1 MNTIKLR
8 KDYQEITK
16 DLLITPLISEKD
28 FIIKFLKKE
37 LERLNNA
44 LKTWSDDSK
53 ILYKSKYKRILKDK
67 EELLIEI
74 ESLEK

>member
-1 MNTIKLR
+1 M
-8 KDYQEITK
+8 Q
-16 DLLITPLISEKD
+16 
-28 FIIKFLKKE
+28 
-37 LERLNNA
+37 LNNA

-53 ILYKSKYKRILKDK
+53 VLYKSKYKRILKDK